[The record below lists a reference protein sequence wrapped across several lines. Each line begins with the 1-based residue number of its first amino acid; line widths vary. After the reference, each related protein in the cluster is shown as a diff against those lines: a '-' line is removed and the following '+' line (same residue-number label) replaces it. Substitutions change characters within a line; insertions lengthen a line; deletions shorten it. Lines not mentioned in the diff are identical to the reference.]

1 MSQIK
6 ILIDGRTI
14 KNNPSGLGVWNLQL
28 VSNLLKNI
36 NLKIYLLISQN
47 CTYNFRLNSNLAS
60 SLGKNLILIK
70 ANHNYK
76 FVSFERFVF
85 EQWQL
90 RHIISKYKID
100 LYHAT
105 DSFGI
110 PASLQTSVK
119 VILTIHDLI
128 PLTPY
133 REYVNTWQLLLYKLS
148 LNISTKRAN
157 KICAI
162 SEKTHKD
169 IQNYLHVPSQ
179 KLTVIYDGIDETYNH
194 PKAQLDQTFTKLAK
208 QHKIVSKK
216 YLLYYG
222 GFGSRRNVPLLV
234 KSFAKLVHEYQ
245 QKSLKL
251 MLSGRIT
258 NAKHEALN
266 NLHNIINLTKKLQ
279 VFDQVIFLDYLSP
292 VEKETLVKNC
302 LFFVAL
308 SGYEGFGLGPLEAI
322 KYHVPILSSKPGIL
336 ASYQQP
342 NFYLLDN
349 LEIKTVV
356 TKMKLLV
363 DKVSN
368 ETDFNALIA
377 FTNQFSWPKMAA
389 QYYKLYQ
396 EMINA

>member
-28 VSNLLKNI
+28 VNNLLKNK

-47 CTYNFRLNSNLAS
+47 CTYNFKLNSNLAS
-60 SLGKNLILIK
+60 NLGKNLILIK
-70 ANHNYK
+70 ASHDYK
-76 FVSFERFVF
+76 FVSFERFLF

-90 RHIISKYKID
+90 RQIISKYQVDI
-100 LYHAT
+100 YHAT
-105 DSFGI
+105 DSFGVPI
-110 PASLQTSVK
+110 ALQKPVK

-133 REYVNTWQLLLYKLS
+133 REYINTWQLLLYKLS

-162 SEKTHKD
+162 SEKTHRD
-169 IQNYLHVPSQ
+169 IRTYLHVPSQ

-194 PKAQLDQTFTKLAK
+194 SKAQLDQTFTKLAK

-234 KSFAKLVHEYQ
+234 KSFAKLVHKYQ
-245 QKSLKL
+245 LTSLKL
-251 MLSGRIT
+251 VLSGRIT
-258 NAKHEALN
+258 NAKHESLK
-266 NLHNIINLTKKLQ
+266 NLQNIINLTKELQ
-279 VFDQVIFLDYLSP
+279 VFDQIIFLDYLTP
-292 VEKETLVKNC
+292 IEKETLIKNC

-336 ASYQQP
+336 ASYQQS
-342 NFYLLDN
+342 NFYLLDK
-349 LEIKTVV
+349 LEINTIVS
-356 TKMKLLV
+356 KMKLLV
-363 DKVSN
+363 DGVSN
-368 ETDFNALIA
+368 ETDFYALVA

-396 EMINA
+396 QMIDA